1 VRKSDYYLAAHQ
13 KHLRSLAEIL
23 QKIRQGI
30 FMIRSLEFVKES
42 VGSGYRLTIYLR
54 EKE

>member
-1 VRKSDYYLAAHQ
+1 VRRNDYYLAAHQ
-13 KHLRSLAEIL
+13 KHLKNLAEIL
-23 QKIRQGI
+23 QKIKQGV
-30 FMIRSLEFVKES
+30 FMIRSLEFVKDS